1 MTKTGAGVAAVRE
14 RIRQS
19 FLAIHNDQRDR
30 EQRQADEEMLA
41 AIQSETTAETKP
53 GEETVEVV
61 GTVEPARL
69 SVEERANVYVKAAL
83 RAPHIVKH
91 AVRRTNVHGAYVIEE
106 VKEDW
111 QTLCDEALRSL
122 E

>member
-30 EQRQADEEMLA
+30 EQRQADQEMLA
-41 AIQSETTAETKP
+41 VIEAEDVQA
-53 GEETVEVV
+53 EAEVV
-61 GTVEPARL
+61 ETPNLPTRQTKTT
-69 SVEERANVYVKAAL
+69 ERRASDYVRAAL
-83 RAPHIVKH
+83 RCPYVAKSTVQ
-91 AVRRTNVHGAYVIEE
+91 RSNVHGAYVVEE
-106 VKEDW
+106 PSEDAA
-111 QTLCDEALRSL
+111 TLIAQALQSL

>member
-1 MTKTGAGVAAVRE
+1 LTEKQTNSGAGVAAVRE

-30 EQRQADEEMLA
+30 EQRQADEELMA
-41 AIQSETTAETKP
+41 AIQSEEKKVEEESVELVKTAKLSTAEK
-53 GEETVEVV
+53 
-61 GTVEPARL
+61 ADL
-69 SVEERANVYVKAAL
+69 CIKAAL
-83 RAPHIVKH
+83 RAPHIVKNMP
-91 AVRRTNVHGAYVIEE
+91 RRTNIHGVYVIEE

-122 E
+122 K